1 MAESA
6 SSLASPIAAVILAAG
21 KGTRMKS
28 ELHKVLHPIGGR
40 PMLMHLM
47 ASLNELMPR
56 RTMVVVGDR
65 AEQLETALAG
75 TGAEL
80 VVQRPQLGTGHAVL
94 QAADA
99 MAGFE
104 GIVLILFGD
113 VPLLTYGTMKRLL
126 QAVDADGGP
135 DIAVLGFRPESPG
148 AYGRILADGAGNILK
163 MVEAKDATP
172 DELEERLC
180 NSGLMAVRSR
190 HLGPWLKA
198 LKNENA
204 AGEYYLPDI
213 VMLARDAGHR
223 AIVLEGSADE
233 VIGVNSRNELAMAEG
248 LFQQRF
254 RQELMTLGVSLV
266 APETVF
272 FAYDTQ
278 IGADTLV
285 EPNVVF
291 GPGVRVAGGA
301 TIRAFSH
308 LEGAEVAT
316 GCEVGPYARL
326 RPGTVLQAG
335 AKVGNFVETKKAVLG
350 PGAKAN
356 HLTYLG
362 DVDVGA
368 KANIGAGTITC
379 NYDGFLKY
387 RTVIGE
393 GAFVGSNSSLV
404 APVTIGAGAIV
415 AAGSAVTRDVEPDA
429 LALVRPVQ
437 EAKPGWAARFRKQM
451 QARKDKR

>member
-1 MAESA
+1 MPQTA
-6 SSLASPIAAVILAAG
+6 SELTSPVAAVILAAG

-28 ELHKVLHPIGGR
+28 DLHKVLHPIGGR

-47 ASLNELMPR
+47 ASLSELMPR

-65 AEQLETALAG
+65 AEQLESALQG
-75 TGAEL
+75 GPAEL
-80 VVQRPQLGTGHAVL
+80 VVQSPQLGTGHAVL
-94 QAADA
+94 QAADR
-99 MAGFE
+99 MADFE

-113 VPLLTYGTMKRLL
+113 VPLLTYGTMHRLL
-126 QAVDADGGP
+126 RAVDRDGGP
-135 DIAVLGFRPESPG
+135 DIAVLGFRPAVPG
-148 AYGRILADGAGNILK
+148 AYGRILADGNGEILK

-172 DELEERLC
+172 DELQERLC
-180 NSGLMAVRSR
+180 NSGLMAVRSA
-190 HLGPWLKA
+190 HLGGWLKA
-198 LKNENA
+198 LRNDNA

-213 VMLARDAGHR
+213 VMLARASGHR
-223 AIVLEGSADE
+223 AIVLEGGADE

-254 RQELMTLGVSLV
+254 RHDLMALGVTLV
-266 APETVF
+266 SPETTF
-272 FAYDTQ
+272 FSFDTE

-285 EPNVVF
+285 EPHVVF
-291 GPGVRVAGGA
+291 GPGVRVAGGV

-308 LEGAEVAT
+308 LEGADVAS

-326 RPGTVLQAG
+326 RPGTVLHAG

-379 NYDGFLKY
+379 NYDGFFKY
-387 RTVIGE
+387 KTVIGE
-393 GAFVGSNSSLV
+393 NAFIGSNSSLV
-404 APVTIGAGAIV
+404 APVTVGAGAIV
-415 AAGSAVTRDVEPDA
+415 GAGSALTGDVEAGA
-429 LALVRPVQ
+429 LAVVRPAR
-437 EAKPGWAARFRKQM
+437 ETKAGWATRFREKM